1 MKKIA
6 LLSAVLLLLTGCPS
20 DGEIEIMVF
29 EKLTKCAEDKYVITI
44 NEFTIF
50 KNLEFRVR
58 IIEDDTPTV
67 LITGKIDSKNTW
79 LDAAINGTA
88 IAMWSN
94 DKEINDALSEAVIE
108 MEITYQFSGPEVTRA
123 TISFPDADND
133 SVAELVQGLF
143 GGSYDRKW

>member
-58 IIEDDTPTV
+58 IIEDNTPTLV
-67 LITGKIDSKNTW
+67 ITGKINSENTW
-79 LDAAINGTA
+79 LDAVINGTA

-94 DKEINDALSEAVIE
+94 DKEINDALRDAAVKIR
-108 MEITYQFSGPEVTRA
+108 ITYTFSGSVITKA
-123 TISFPDADND
+123 VISFPDADND
-133 SVAELVQGLF
+133 PIAELVQELF
-143 GGSYDRKW
+143 GGSYDRK